1 MPPVCGPPRPAPSAS
16 ALTLAQ
22 TRVAVAAEVALTL
35 LQLRGAQAREAIARR
50 NLASQQQTLQ
60 ITQWRQEAGL
70 VTQLD
75 VEQARTAV
83 EQTRAQ
89 LPALVGSS
97 APRR

>member
-1 MPPVCGPPRPAPSAS
+1 M
-16 ALTLAQ
+16 
-22 TRVAVAAEVALTL
+22 ALTL

-83 EQTRAQ
+83 EQTRAAVAGAGRQ
-89 LPALVGSS
+89 R

>member
-1 MPPVCGPPRPAPSAS
+1 
-16 ALTLAQ
+16 
-22 TRVAVAAEVALTL
+22 VALTL
-35 LQLRGAQAREAIARR
+35 LQLRGTQAREAIARR

-83 EQTRAQ
+83 EQT
-89 LPALVGSS
+89 
-97 APRR
+97 APSCRRWQAVRRSR